1 MSANLTPDEVLKVAH
16 LARLELTEAEVVKF
30 TDQLTSILGHVDDIA
45 ALDIHELPT
54 TAHPFG
60 LINVLRSDEIRP
72 SVDRDEVLSQA
83 PKAVDGRFGV
93 PRIMGEAP

>member
-1 MSANLTPDEVLKVAH
+1 MSADLSPEEVLKVAH
-16 LARLELTEAEVVKF
+16 LARLELSQDEVTKF
-30 TDQLTSILGHVDDIA
+30 TEQLQSMLGHAGDIA
-45 ALDIHELPT
+45 ALDIHDLAP

-60 LINVLRSDEIRP
+60 LINVLRSDEVRP